1 MINHCNAIEAENL
14 SLTLN
19 SKQIFSDIHLA
30 IPYRAVVGL
39 VGRNG
44 AGKSSLLRSLLGLT
58 YSTSGTSHLLACPSK
73 KLDDHTRERL
83 GYVAQTPDL
92 FSWMQCWQHIETI
105 GLSYDN
111 WTPTRAMN
119 LALKLDLPL
128 KQKVSTLSIGDQ
140 QKLSVVLAL
149 AHDPD
154 LVLMDEPVASLD
166 PVSRRDFMRAIFDD
180 RAFDDAAI
188 GDTARAKEARTILV
202 SSHILSDLERV
213 VTHVAFMRQGKIQ
226 WFDEWDAIS
235 EFIRIDETQ
244 QSKSPIHKTNT
255 GIAVIDTRIEPNLA
269 SAGRVSFDDLF
280 VFMNS

>member
-1 MINHCNAIEAENL
+1 MINHHNAIEAENL
-14 SLTLN
+14 SLNLN
-19 SKQIFSDIHLA
+19 GSQIFSDVNLA
-30 IPYRAVVGL
+30 IPYRSVVGL

-44 AGKSSLLRSLLGLT
+44 AGKSSLLRTLVGLT
-58 YSTSGTSHLLACPSK
+58 YSTSGTSHLLTCPSK
-73 KLDDHTRERL
+73 QLNDPTRERL

-92 FSWMQCWQHIETI
+92 FGWMQCWQHIETI
-105 GLSYDN
+105 GLSYEN

-166 PVSRRDFMRAIFDD
+166 PLSRRDFMRAIFDD
-180 RAFDDAAI
+180 R
-188 GDTARAKEARTILV
+188 GPNKEPRTMVI

-213 VTHVAFMRQGKIQ
+213 ITHILFMRKGKIQ
-226 WFDEWDAIS
+226 FFDEWEAIG
-235 EFIRIDETQ
+235 EFVRIDERH
-244 QSKSPIHKTNT
+244 QSKSPIHKTEA
-255 GIAVIDTRIEPNLA
+255 GVAVVDVRTEPNLA
-269 SAGRVSFDDLF
+269 DADRVSFDDLF
-280 VFMNS
+280 VIMNS